1 MELLIE
7 ALIAALEQAG
17 LRAVKA
23 FPQGLMPHLEK
34 AGDGGWDRRGKKRGW
49 AVCLSWNAGGQKR
62 RAAGALWKD
71 ARNGGGFEV
80 YCPRSLGGRA
90 CMEEAERVAA
100 LLGAPLGAVQI
111 GSFTVG
117 PCAYDA
123 LSDCFRCA
131 LTAKS
136 RAYLYA
142 AANEDETEFTDFIL
156 KGVLK

>member
-1 MELLIE
+1 MTAVGIAE
-7 ALIAALEQAG
+7 AKSVDGPYAYLGMQEDKNGA
-17 LRAVKA
+17 LRALYGKT
-23 FPQGLMPHLEK
+23 LETE
-34 AGDGGWDRRGKKRGW
+34 
-49 AVCLSWNAGGQKR
+49 AVL
-62 RAAGALWKD
+62 
-71 ARNGGGFEV
+71 EV

>member
-23 FPQGLMPHLEK
+23 LPHLEK
-34 AGDGGWDRRGKKRGW
+34 PVTAVGIAEAKSVDGPYAYLGMQEDK
-49 AVCLSWNAGGQKR
+49 N
-62 RAAGALWKD
+62 GALRALYGKTLETE
-71 ARNGGGFEV
+71 AVLEV

>member
-1 MELLIE
+1 
-7 ALIAALEQAG
+7 
-17 LRAVKA
+17 
-23 FPQGLMPHLEK
+23 
-34 AGDGGWDRRGKKRGW
+34 
-49 AVCLSWNAGGQKR
+49 
-62 RAAGALWKD
+62 
-71 ARNGGGFEV
+71 
-80 YCPRSLGGRA
+80 
-90 CMEEAERVAA
+90 MEEAERVAA

-142 AANEDETEFTDFIL
+142 VANEDETEFTDFIL